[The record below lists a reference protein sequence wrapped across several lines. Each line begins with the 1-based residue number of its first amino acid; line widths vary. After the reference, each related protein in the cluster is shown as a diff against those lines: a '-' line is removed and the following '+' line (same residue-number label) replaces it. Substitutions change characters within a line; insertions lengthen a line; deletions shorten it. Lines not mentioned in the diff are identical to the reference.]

1 MPAEDTWVAPVDKL
15 PDVFMGDRD
24 HMYLLPNG
32 DLFILSPDRTRW
44 IKVNGQGG
52 GVTYDDTAV
61 INRLKALEGK
71 TDNFI
76 STVGVSRNGN
86 RVKLTYTLV
95 DGTIKE
101 VEFEDKDTVA
111 LAYDDS
117 ALKARVKALEDKPV
131 TPTGVNTFFAKGD
144 ISGNGNSQN
153 VRITKDKL
161 VNADTI
167 KVGDTV
173 VDRYW
178 DKNNFNIGMF
188 KVASVDGNNVVLN
201 GVNDLTYKQPKQS
214 LTLVDRTLSI
224 SEGNSVTLPNDK
236 QTISRQGNKLV
247 LSNGGGE
254 VDLPTPNNATPYDD
268 SFLRGKITAL
278 ESKPDNDKQTLTL
291 EGKKLSISNGN
302 SVMLPEDTIDGGDNL
317 ICNSGF
323 PTSTN
328 GWGYWTSDQKN
339 AKLSLTKHAFYYNN
353 TENMFVLSNNT
364 QDAVPASSIRFK
376 VKRNTNYSLNLASF
390 TTSNIKGVT
399 LYFLG
404 RQTGEKQPFTN
415 IVTIKDTN
423 SSPSTTGVYNFRTT
437 FNTGNSDEGYIRID
451 NKGTNNSSDSLLFF
465 SEVDVYEGTSPR
477 SYSPSVKCALDS
489 LNNKEDNDKQTLTLN
504 NNVLSISNGN
514 SVTLPAQGVS
524 TQDFNNL
531 KNEYNQLKGAFEKL
545 LQDLKGSGAWKQTG
559 GTIFEGN
566 LYPDRHIATG
576 NINLFGGTVDG
587 SAFIRTNNGKT
598 ENDLAGGIN

>member
-1 MPAEDTWVAPVDKL
+1 MGCTTCSGNPNTWCTQCMPAEDTWVAPVDKL

-86 RVKLTYTLV
+86 IVKLTYTLV

-173 VDRYW
+173 VDSYW

-188 KVASVDGNNVVLN
+188 KVASVDGNTVILN
-201 GVNDLTYKQPKQS
+201 GVNDITYKHPKQT
-214 LTLVDRTLSI
+214 LTLSGRTLSI
-224 SEGNSVTLPNDK
+224 SEGNSIELPASVEPKVYKAKGNGLFLDADGTFHLEMAKDTDRQIPYNTKNGGVFQKLTPDNREVFKPSFNYDSLDNQFYFVANDGTVRRDAILEAGLLLDYAGSYDYEEYNLHK
-236 QTISRQGNKLV
+236 SFSSEGINLSV
-247 LSNGGGE
+247 LSTSSAGITGSASFIQPQELKFEVGILAIWDNNGKVFFRFTPKIVWTIITESTAEHYTHFITKEELDSEEPIEIE
-254 VDLPTPNNATPYDD
+254 V
-268 SFLRGKITAL
+268 
-278 ESKPDNDKQTLTL
+278 
-291 EGKKLSISNGN
+291 KKNEKVVGRLN
-302 SVMLPEDTIDGGDNL
+302 MTI
-317 ICNSGF
+317 
-323 PTSTN
+323 
-328 GWGYWTSDQKN
+328 KN
-339 AKLSLTKHAFYYNN
+339 AKFYMQAVQGTVVLKNPTDNKFYY
-353 TENMFVLSNNT
+353 L
-364 QDAVPASSIRFK
+364 PR
-376 VKRNTNYSLNLASF
+376 LN
-390 TTSNIKGVT
+390 
-399 LYFLG
+399 
-404 RQTGEKQPFTN
+404 
-415 IVTIKDTN
+415 
-423 SSPSTTGVYNFRTT
+423 
-437 FNTGNSDEGYIRID
+437 
-451 NKGTNNSSDSLLFF
+451 
-465 SEVDVYEGTSPR
+465 
-477 SYSPSVKCALDS
+477 
-489 LNNKEDNDKQTLTLN
+489 
-504 NNVLSISNGN
+504 
-514 SVTLPAQGVS
+514 
-524 TQDFNNL
+524 
-531 KNEYNQLKGAFEKL
+531 
-545 LQDLKGSGAWKQTG
+545 
-559 GTIFEGN
+559 
-566 LYPDRHIATG
+566 
-576 NINLFGGTVDG
+576 
-587 SAFIRTNNGKT
+587 
-598 ENDLAGGIN
+598 